1 MKIEEF
7 FELLILNNE
16 KALKKFLV
24 ENGKAPKVVAAI
36 RFLNEKPEKPK
47 S

>member
-1 MKIEEF
+1 MKIDEF

-16 KALKKFLV
+16 KELKKFLV

-36 RFLNEKPEKPK
+36 RFINQELEK
-47 S
+47 SNA

>member
-1 MKIEEF
+1 MKITEF

-16 KALKKFLV
+16 KELKKFLA

-36 RFLNEKPEKPK
+36 RFLNEEPENSK

>member
-1 MKIEEF
+1 MKIDEF

-16 KALKKFLV
+16 KELKKFLV

-36 RFLNEKPEKPK
+36 RFINQEPEK
-47 S
+47 SNA